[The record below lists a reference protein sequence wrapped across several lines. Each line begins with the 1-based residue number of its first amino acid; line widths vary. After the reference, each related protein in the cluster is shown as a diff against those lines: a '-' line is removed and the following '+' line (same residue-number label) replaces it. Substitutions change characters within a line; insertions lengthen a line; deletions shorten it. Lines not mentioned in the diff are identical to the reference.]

1 MDSLQAKD
9 DDDLNFDKSGI
20 QLRLDR
26 LIDKQTKR
34 YETLI
39 SSGNHG
45 DAQRLLQI
53 IWQLKQLRLPGTV
66 EESSIEQSIPP
77 DRYAP
82 ILEPFLKESLND
94 SQLNLLFDRGSQDA
108 IPLAPQGSSL
118 AQMVPSMPE
127 ILNTFPPGLASL
139 APGSTAPAKPP
150 GSSVLAS
157 LANTGLPPAPPPSK
171 SPSVLASLANSGP
184 APNVVRTPSEKEIPK
199 PSPPVVNPQ
208 NVNLLQEPPASE
220 FVPPAS
226 PSPSPPFPS
235 SFGENN
241 EFDDIS
247 SGEFDIAVNEME
259 LNEVFHQPLQK
270 TSSTQAASND
280 FEDESSEYDDPE
292 ANAPLSGLTTG
303 HVPVV
308 KKEDLVNYRNEVR
321 KTIDWEE
328 EEEITAAK
336 TKGKPKSY
344 LREKVSIKSTA
355 QVREEDVDDDDAL
368 EQLDEAVEFSA
379 KNAPNR
385 VLIIAAVAAVIV
397 VVGGVGIYTF
407 NSMSAPR
414 FDSLEKMGQQADK
427 SPFEMEEL
435 YSKAVKANPREVRGW
450 SGLSYWQSRQG
461 QNLPALK
468 SQANAVKLSPKDAK
482 QWYALALLLKGCSN
496 YKEALRAAKEAVA
509 LEPLNSQYS
518 SLQEQVQEYNP

>member
-26 LIDKQTKR
+26 LIEKQTKR

-39 SSGNHG
+39 SSGNHA

-82 ILEPFLKESLND
+82 VLEPFLKDSLND
-94 SQLNLLFDRGSQDA
+94 SQLSLLFERKEVE
-108 IPLAPQGSSL
+108 PLQSL
-118 AQMVPSMPE
+118 REPPIVDMVPSMPE
-127 ILNTFPPGLASL
+127 ILNTYPPGL
-139 APGSTAPAKPP
+139 
-150 GSSVLAS
+150 
-157 LANTGLPPAPPPSK
+157 
-171 SPSVLASLANSGP
+171 
-184 APNVVRTPSEKEIPK
+184 PK
-199 PSPPVVNPQ
+199 PALTALPG
-208 NVNLLQEPPASE
+208 
-220 FVPPAS
+220 
-226 PSPSPPFPS
+226 SPSPPPPPSIATVPPS
-235 SFGENN
+235 SVPDRN
-241 EFDDIS
+241 EFDEIS
-247 SGEFDIAVNEME
+247 SGEFDLDTNEME

-308 KKEDLVNYRNEVR
+308 KKEDLINYRNEVR

-328 EEEITAAK
+328 EEEISAAK
-336 TKGKPKSY
+336 VKGKPKSY
-344 LREKVSIKSTA
+344 LREKVSIKSTTQSRA
-355 QVREEDVDDDDAL
+355 EDDDDAL
-368 EQLDEAVEFSA
+368 EQLDESVEFST
-379 KNAPNR
+379 KVAPNK
-385 VLIIAAVAAVIV
+385 VLVVAAAAAVII
-397 VVGGVGIYTF
+397 VVGGVGIFAF
-407 NSMSAPR
+407 NSMSSPS
-414 FDSLEKMGQQADK
+414 FESLEKMGQQSDK
-427 SPFEMEEL
+427 SPFEMEQL
-435 YSKAVKANPREVRGW
+435 YSKAVKASPKEARGW

-461 QNLPALK
+461 QNLLALK

>member
-26 LIDKQTKR
+26 LIEKQTKR
-34 YETLI
+34 YEALI

-53 IWQLKQLRLPGTV
+53 IWQLKQLRLPGTA

-82 ILEPFLKESLND
+82 MLEPFLKDSLND
-94 SQLNLLFDRGSQDA
+94 SQLSLLFEKKEVE
-108 IPLAPQGSSL
+108 PLQSL
-118 AQMVPSMPE
+118 REPPIVDMVPSMPE
-127 ILNTFPPGLASL
+127 ILNTYPPGL
-139 APGSTAPAKPP
+139 
-150 GSSVLAS
+150 
-157 LANTGLPPAPPPSK
+157 
-171 SPSVLASLANSGP
+171 
-184 APNVVRTPSEKEIPK
+184 PK
-199 PSPPVVNPQ
+199 PALTAQSV
-208 NVNLLQEPPASE
+208 
-220 FVPPAS
+220 
-226 PSPSPPFPS
+226 SPSPPPSIATVPPS
-235 SFGENN
+235 SVPDIN
-241 EFDDIS
+241 EFDEIS
-247 SGEFDIAVNEME
+247 SGEFDLDTNEME

-308 KKEDLVNYRNEVR
+308 KKEDLINYRNEVR

-328 EEEITAAK
+328 EEEISTAK
-336 TKGKPKSY
+336 TKGKPKPY
-344 LREKVSIKSTA
+344 LREKVSIKSKT
-355 QVREEDVDDDDAL
+355 QGKEVDEDDDDAL
-368 EQLDEAVEFSA
+368 EQLDERVEFSD
-379 KNAPNR
+379 KSAPNK
-385 VLIIAAVAAVIV
+385 VLVTAAVVAVIV
-397 VVGGVGIYTF
+397 VFGGVAIYAF
-407 NSMSAPR
+407 NSLSAPS
-414 FDSLEKMGQQADK
+414 FESLEKMGQQSDK
-427 SPFEMEEL
+427 SPLEMGEL
-435 YSKAVKANPREVRGW
+435 YSKAVKASPKEVRGW

-461 QNLPALK
+461 QNFLALK

>member
-26 LIDKQTKR
+26 LIEKQTKR

-53 IWQLKQLRLPGTV
+53 IWQLKQLRLPGTD
-66 EESSIEQSIPP
+66 EESSTEQSIPP

-82 ILEPFLKESLND
+82 MLEPFLKDSLND
-94 SQLNLLFDRGSQDA
+94 SQLSLLFERKEVE
-108 IPLAPQGSSL
+108 SL
-118 AQMVPSMPE
+118 REPPVVDMVPSLPE
-127 ILNTFPPGLASL
+127 ILNTYPPGLPKPALTAQPAS
-139 APGSTAPAKPP
+139 P
-150 GSSVLAS
+150 
-157 LANTGLPPAPPPSK
+157 
-171 SPSVLASLANSGP
+171 
-184 APNVVRTPSEKEIPK
+184 
-199 PSPPVVNPQ
+199 PSPPPIAVV
-208 NVNLLQEPPASE
+208 
-220 FVPPAS
+220 
-226 PSPSPPFPS
+226 PS
-235 SFGENN
+235 SMVSDRN
-241 EFDDIS
+241 EFDEIS
-247 SGEFDIAVNEME
+247 SGEFDIAVDEMQSNEQ
-259 LNEVFHQPLQK
+259 FHQPMQK

-308 KKEDLVNYRNEVR
+308 KKEDLINYRNEVR

-328 EEEITAAK
+328 EEEIATAKA
-336 TKGKPKSY
+336 KGKPKLY
-344 LREKVSIKSTA
+344 LREKVSIKSTT
-355 QVREEDVDDDDAL
+355 QGREKDIDDDDAL
-368 EQLDEAVEFSA
+368 EQLDERVEFSD
-379 KNAPNR
+379 KSAPNT
-385 VLIIAAVAAVIV
+385 VLITAAVVAVIV
-397 VVGGVGIYTF
+397 VVGGVGIFAF
-407 NSMSAPR
+407 NSFSAPS
-414 FDSLEKMGQQADK
+414 FENLEKMGQQSDK

-435 YSKAVKANPREVRGW
+435 YSKAVKASPKEVRGW

-461 QNLPALK
+461 QNFLALK